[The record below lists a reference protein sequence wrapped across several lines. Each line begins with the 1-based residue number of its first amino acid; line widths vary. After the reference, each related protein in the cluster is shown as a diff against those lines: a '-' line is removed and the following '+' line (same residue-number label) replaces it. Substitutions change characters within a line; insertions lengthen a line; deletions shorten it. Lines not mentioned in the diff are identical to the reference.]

1 MPAAAAGLVTLALTK
16 GALVTAAAVGG
27 GLMYASTKEQT
38 KAAAKEG
45 KKQRAVVA
53 QREQRQLQAG
63 EYFEELSRE
72 QMELQSQMSQ
82 IKLLSDVI
90 TSKRQSEPR
99 VLQLPAAKTY
109 TPAERINAAIDD
121 FVKRR

>member
-1 MPAAAAGLVTLALTK
+1 MAELIVP
-16 GALVTAAAVGG
+16 ALVGGAVAGGASYLVGKEQSKTAKGIAKKQQAAV
-27 GLMYASTKEQT
+27 AQ
-38 KAAAKEG
+38 
-45 KKQRAVVA
+45 QRADA
-53 QREQRQLQAG
+53 EQRELEAG
-63 EYFEELSRE
+63 EHWEELSRE

-90 TSKRQSEPR
+90 TTKRQSEPV

-121 FVKRR
+121 FLKRR